1 MACVCVYLQ
10 CKEICI
16 ETQDNFLKELRDF
29 GEVGVIWCEAI
40 VNGVYC
46 KQCLM
51 MAWLLLIS
59 SKECKCHPFM
69 VISTVIH
76 NQWSL

>member
-51 MAWLLLIS
+51 MAPVDQQQGMQVPSIYGDLN
-59 SKECKCHPFM
+59 CYP
-69 VISTVIH
+69 
-76 NQWSL
+76 

>member
-1 MACVCVYLQ
+1 MISLSRPYMVRVCVYLQ

-29 GEVGVIWCEAI
+29 GEVGVIRCEVI

-46 KQCLM
+46 KQYLPK
-51 MAWLLLIS
+51 APIS
-59 SKECKCHPFM
+59 STMECPVATIYGDLNC
-69 VISTVIH
+69 
-76 NQWSL
+76 